1 MGKRASSDPDRVG
14 VELRLLVGQL
24 FRELRNDMT
33 VSGLSV
39 PELSVL
45 GRLDREGSVTAV
57 ELAAAEQVT
66 PQAIA
71 LTVASLFE
79 RGLISK
85 TKDQRDKRRL
95 LLEPTPAGRTAMN
108 AMRTGGA
115 DRVVKA
121 LEMEFTAAEVDKIA
135 DVLPLLGRLRDR
147 L

>member
-1 MGKRASSDPDRVG
+1 MGKCGSGNPDEVG

-45 GRLDREGSVTAV
+45 GRLDRDGSVTAV

-66 PQAIA
+66 PQAMA
-71 LTVASLFE
+71 LTVASLHD

-85 TKDQRDKRRL
+85 TKDERDKRRL
-95 LLEPTPAGRTAMN
+95 LLETTAAGRTAMN
-108 AMRTGGA
+108 ALRTGGA

-121 LEMEFTAAEVDKIA
+121 LEMEFTAAEVERIA
-135 DVLPLLGRLRDR
+135 DVLPLLARLRDR